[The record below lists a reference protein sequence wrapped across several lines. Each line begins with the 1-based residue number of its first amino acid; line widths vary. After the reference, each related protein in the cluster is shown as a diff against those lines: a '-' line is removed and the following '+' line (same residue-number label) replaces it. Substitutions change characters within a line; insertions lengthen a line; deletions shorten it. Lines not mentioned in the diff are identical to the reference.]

1 MVSKSFRQGFSFV
14 EIVVVILIMG
24 VLMGIAVPKAFQ
36 WVEKSKVSST
46 KTTLSSTQQAIDVYY
61 SEVGKYPESL
71 TDLVQAPSDPALAR
85 RWEGP
90 YLQVAGKDDVPK
102 DGWGHEFYF
111 ERTPGGSRPYI
122 LYSYGKNGE
131 DSPEEEWISAW

>member
-1 MVSKSFRQGFSFV
+1 MKNLRSGFSFV

-24 VLMGIAVPKAFQ
+24 VLMGIAVPATQ
-36 WVEKSKVSST
+36 SYLAKSRTTST
-46 KTTLSSTQQAIDVYY
+46 KTTIASTQQAIDMYY

-90 YLQVAGKDDVPK
+90 YIQVRGKEDVPQ
-102 DGWGHEFYF
+102 DGWGHDFYY
-111 ERTPGGSRPYI
+111 ERTPGGARPYI